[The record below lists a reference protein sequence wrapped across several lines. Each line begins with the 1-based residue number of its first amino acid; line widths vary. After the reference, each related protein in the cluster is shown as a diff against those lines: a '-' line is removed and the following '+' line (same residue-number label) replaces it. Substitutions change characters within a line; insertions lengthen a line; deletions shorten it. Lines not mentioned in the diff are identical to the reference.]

1 MTKLYEL
8 PLAGPIS
15 AGDWLLVSQS
25 GHSRK
30 VSALAVAGPQGEQ
43 GPQGP
48 AGPVGATG
56 PEGAPGPQGVAGPK
70 GDQGLQG
77 IQGPA
82 GPAGEQ
88 GLQGIQGPA
97 RPQGDQ
103 GLQGAQ
109 GVAGPKG
116 DTGAQGAQG
125 IQGLQGL
132 KGDKG
137 DTGPAG
143 AGATPSIAL
152 NRDLNRAIF
161 LRETNGGVLQAGA
174 KYSIWTGGGAI
185 TMYLPTKANTVVGD
199 RIEFVNLHLT
209 WPATAFVVAR
219 QEANTFIH
227 MSDSDLN
234 CNVKVGGF
242 ALECV
247 WKDASAVWWNIV

>member
-8 PLAGPIS
+8 PLAGPIG
-15 AGDWLLVSQS
+15 AGDWLLVSQ
-25 GHSRK
+25 GGISRK
-30 VSALAVAGPQGEQ
+30 VSALAVAGPQG
-43 GPQGP
+43 
-48 AGPVGATG
+48 AT
-56 PEGAPGPQGVAGPK
+56 GPK
-70 GDQGLQG
+70 GD
-77 IQGPA
+77 
-82 GPAGEQ
+82 
-88 GLQGIQGPA
+88 
-97 RPQGDQ
+97 
-103 GLQGAQ
+103 
-109 GVAGPKG
+109 
-116 DTGAQGAQG
+116 QGAQG
-125 IQGLQGL
+125 IQGAQGLQGAKGDTGA

-143 AGATPSIAL
+143 SGATPSVAL
-152 NRDLNRAIF
+152 NRDLNRAIY

-185 TMYLPTKANTVVGD
+185 TMYLPTKANTVAGD

-209 WPATAFVVAR
+209 WPTYGAFVVAR

>member
-43 GPQGP
+43 GPQ
-48 AGPVGATG
+48 GPVGATG

-97 RPQGDQ
+97 
-103 GLQGAQ
+103 
-109 GVAGPKG
+109 GP
-116 DTGAQGAQG
+116 QG

-143 AGATPSIAL
+143 SGATPSTAL
-152 NRDLNRAIF
+152 NRDLNRAIY
-161 LRETNGGVLQAGA
+161 LRETNGGLLQAGA

-199 RIEFVNLHLT
+199 RIEFANLHLT

-227 MSDSDLN
+227 MSDSNLN
-234 CNVKVGGF
+234 CNMKVGGF

>member
-48 AGPVGATG
+48 VGATG

-70 GDQGLQG
+70 GD
-77 IQGPA
+77 
-82 GPAGEQ
+82 
-88 GLQGIQGPA
+88 
-97 RPQGDQ
+97 
-103 GLQGAQ
+103 
-109 GVAGPKG
+109 
-116 DTGAQGAQG
+116 TGAQGAQG
-125 IQGLQGL
+125 IQGIQGL
-132 KGDKG
+132 TGDKG

-152 NRDLNRAIF
+152 HRDLNRAIY

-174 KYSIWTGGGAI
+174 KYSIGTGGGAV
-185 TMYLPTKANTVVGD
+185 TMYLPTQADTEMGD
-199 RIEFVNLHLT
+199 RIEFTNRRLT
-209 WPATAFVVAR
+209 WPNVAAFVVAR

-227 MSDSDLN
+227 MSDTDLN
-234 CNVKVGGF
+234 CNKAVGGF

-247 WKDASAVWWNIV
+247 WKDASGVFWNIV

>member
-30 VSALAVAGPQGEQ
+30 VSALAVAGAQGEQ
-43 GPQGP
+43 GPQ
-48 AGPVGATG
+48 GPVGATG
-56 PEGAPGPQGVAGPK
+56 PEGAPGP
-70 GDQGLQG
+70 
-77 IQGPA
+77 
-82 GPAGEQ
+82 
-88 GLQGIQGPA
+88 
-97 RPQGDQ
+97 
-103 GLQGAQ
+103 Q

-137 DTGPAG
+137 DTGPSG

-152 NRDLNRAIF
+152 HRDLNRAIY

-185 TMYLPTKANTVVGD
+185 TMYLPTKANTVAGD

-209 WPATAFVVAR
+209 WPTYGAFVVAR

>member
-48 AGPVGATG
+48 VGATG

-70 GDQGLQG
+70 G
-77 IQGPA
+77 A
-82 GPAGEQ
+82 
-88 GLQGIQGPA
+88 
-97 RPQGDQ
+97 
-103 GLQGAQ
+103 
-109 GVAGPKG
+109 
-116 DTGAQGAQG
+116 TGAQGAQG

-185 TMYLPTKANTVVGD
+185 TMYLPLKADTSVGD

>member
-48 AGPVGATG
+48 VGATG

-70 GDQGLQG
+70 GD
-77 IQGPA
+77 
-82 GPAGEQ
+82 
-88 GLQGIQGPA
+88 
-97 RPQGDQ
+97 
-103 GLQGAQ
+103 
-109 GVAGPKG
+109 
-116 DTGAQGAQG
+116 TGAQGAQG
-125 IQGLQGL
+125 IQGIQGL

-137 DTGPAG
+137 DTGPAGAG

-209 WPATAFVVAR
+209 WPTYGAFVVAR

>member
-48 AGPVGATG
+48 VGATG

-70 GDQGLQG
+70 GD
-77 IQGPA
+77 
-82 GPAGEQ
+82 
-88 GLQGIQGPA
+88 
-97 RPQGDQ
+97 
-103 GLQGAQ
+103 
-109 GVAGPKG
+109 K
-116 DTGAQGAQG
+116 GAQGAQG

-152 NRDLNRAIF
+152 HRDLNRAIY

-185 TMYLPTKANTVVGD
+185 TMYLPTKANTVAGD

-209 WPATAFVVAR
+209 WPAAYPFVVAR

-247 WKDASAVWWNIV
+247 GKDASAVWWNIV

>member
-25 GHSRK
+25 GRSRK
-30 VSALAVAGPQGEQ
+30 VSALAVAGPQGAQ
-43 GPQGP
+43 GPQ
-48 AGPVGATG
+48 GPVGATG
-56 PEGAPGPQGVAGPK
+56 PEGAPG
-70 GDQGLQG
+70 
-77 IQGPA
+77 
-82 GPAGEQ
+82 
-88 GLQGIQGPA
+88 
-97 RPQGDQ
+97 
-103 GLQGAQ
+103 AQ

-116 DTGAQGAQG
+116 DKGTQGAQG

-143 AGATPSIAL
+143 AGATPSTAL

-185 TMYLPTKANTVVGD
+185 TMYLPLKADTSVGD

-219 QEANTFIH
+219 QEASTFIH
-227 MSDSDLN
+227 MSDTNLN

-247 WKDASAVWWNIV
+247 WKDSSSIWWNIV

>member
-48 AGPVGATG
+48 VGATG

-70 GDQGLQG
+70 GD
-77 IQGPA
+77 
-82 GPAGEQ
+82 
-88 GLQGIQGPA
+88 
-97 RPQGDQ
+97 
-103 GLQGAQ
+103 
-109 GVAGPKG
+109 
-116 DTGAQGAQG
+116 TGGGGAQG

-137 DTGPAG
+137 DTGPSG

-152 NRDLNRAIF
+152 HRDLNRAIY

-185 TMYLPTKANTVVGD
+185 TMYLPTKANTVAGD

-209 WPATAFVVAR
+209 WPTYGAFVVAR

>member
-48 AGPVGATG
+48 VGATG

-70 GDQGLQG
+70 GD
-77 IQGPA
+77 
-82 GPAGEQ
+82 
-88 GLQGIQGPA
+88 
-97 RPQGDQ
+97 
-103 GLQGAQ
+103 
-109 GVAGPKG
+109 
-116 DTGAQGAQG
+116 TGAQGAQG
-125 IQGLQGL
+125 IQGL

-143 AGATPSIAL
+143 SGATPSIAL
-152 NRDLNRAIF
+152 NRDLNRAIY

-185 TMYLPTKANTVVGD
+185 TMYLPLKADTSVGD
-199 RIEFVNLHLT
+199 RIEFVNRHLT